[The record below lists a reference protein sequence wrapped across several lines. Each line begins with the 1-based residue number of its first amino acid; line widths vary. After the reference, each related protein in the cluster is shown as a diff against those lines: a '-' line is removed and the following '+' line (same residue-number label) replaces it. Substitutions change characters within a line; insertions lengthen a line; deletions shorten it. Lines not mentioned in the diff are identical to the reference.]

1 MHANSAGAFNLA
13 HVFGGDGRVEIDFHV
28 ANNARSLMICQ
39 LRFVQKIMLTAF
51 ARRAIVRTNKG
62 DRAMNELRRLL
73 SEALAVANRHGDNET
88 KSTLMRGFNA
98 VRGVE
103 KKS

>member
-1 MHANSAGAFNLA
+1 
-13 HVFGGDGRVEIDFHV
+13 
-28 ANNARSLMICQ
+28 
-39 LRFVQKIMLTAF
+39 
-51 ARRAIVRTNKG
+51 
-62 DRAMNELRRLL
+62 MNELRRLL